1 MRKIKI
7 ANVQKRDAEIVF
19 GGLFRKPIIQYTLQ
33 DGSKTRNIKVLKSD
47 LKRQYDALFNEYG
60 SDESLSKGILEEDPE
75 IDLNNVGKII
85 GTTQKVLINL
95 DNKPVYKVKITEV
108 IYNVDGSI
116 KDEKPF
122 TTKNQN
128 ILSEYPISW
137 TGKQIPIEEAYNKFI
152 FAKKYQ
158 LTHNNGL
165 TFDFLFAMAKE
176 LHEKKVM
183 MLLAAGAKGNEPL
196 IFQENGRPY
205 RAFLEGRII
214 DESYLLIM
222 HISNLELKPIL

>member
-19 GGLFRKPIIQYTLQ
+19 GGLFRKPVVQYKLQ
-33 DGSKTRNIKVLKSD
+33 DGTTARNIKVLKSD

-85 GTTQKVLINL
+85 GTTQKVLINP

-122 TTKNQN
+122 TTRNQN
-128 ILSEYPISW
+128 ILSDYPISW
-137 TGKQIPIEEAYNKFI
+137 TGKQIPIDEAYNKFI

-176 LHEKKVM
+176 LHGKKVM